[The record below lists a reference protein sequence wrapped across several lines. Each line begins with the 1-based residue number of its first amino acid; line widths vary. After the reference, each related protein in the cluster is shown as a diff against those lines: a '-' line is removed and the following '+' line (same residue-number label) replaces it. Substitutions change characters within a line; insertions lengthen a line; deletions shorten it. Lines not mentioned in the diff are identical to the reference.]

1 MNYLTEIWDMAAEAA
16 PWLLFGLFAAA
27 LVKALVPTQWIS
39 KQLGSSG
46 VGSVLKG
53 ALMGIP
59 LPLCSCGVLPTAMGL
74 RRQGA
79 GKPATVAFLVSTPEI
94 GLDSFLLSFA
104 LLGPF
109 MAITRPIAAFCS
121 AVIAGLAAMG
131 VERHADA
138 KPQAAE
144 EKKSCCCSTKNERA
158 GASTPP
164 AHAPGNWPTR
174 IGEGLHYVFTTLW
187 DDVKLWLA
195 VAVVI
200 AGVAM
205 ALTGGHPAAF
215 LQQWGSGPA
224 AKLIMLAVGIPL
236 YICATASTP
245 IAAALLVAGVSPG
258 TVLVLL
264 LAGPATNIGSIV
276 ILRKELGTPVLL
288 AYLLSIAATAMGAG
302 LIVDAIVSY
311 WHVDIITQAAHAS
324 HLLPHWFGSAAA
336 VALIVLA
343 ITPLRNALFGMFAK
357 RKSRS
362 APENASAPVEKP
374 ACCRGSSKQAKQ
386 PSCH

>member
-16 PWLLFGLFAAA
+16 PWLLFGLIAAA
-27 LVKALVPTQWIS
+27 MVKALVPTRWIS

-46 VGSVLKG
+46 VGSVFKG
-53 ALMGIP
+53 SLVGIP
-59 LPLCSCGVLPTAMGL
+59 LPLCSCGVLPTALGL

-79 GKPATVAFLVSTPEI
+79 GKPATVAFLVATPEI

-121 AVIAGLAAMG
+121 AVIAGLAALMTD
-131 VERHADA
+131 RKSA

-144 EKKSCCCSTKNERA
+144 EKKSCCTTAKSDENIQ
-158 GASTPP
+158 SLP
-164 AHAPGNWPTR
+164 AR

-205 ALTGGHPAAF
+205 ALTGGQPAAF

-224 AKLIMLAVGIPL
+224 AKLVMLAVGIPL

-288 AYLLSIAATAMGAG
+288 AYLISIAATAMGAG
-302 LIVDAIVSY
+302 LIVDTIVRY
-311 WHVDIITQAAHAS
+311 WHVDIVTQAAHTS
-324 HLLPHWFGSAAA
+324 HLLPHWLGSAAA
-336 VALIVLA
+336 VTLIVLA
-343 ITPLRNALFGMFAK
+343 ITPLRNVLFGLFARRGGK
-357 RKSRS
+357 PSS
-362 APENASAPVEKP
+362 APAEKS
-374 ACCRGSSKQAKQ
+374 CCCAEKQAEKS
-386 PSCH
+386 SCH